1 MSHSRQ
7 EKINRIAY
15 DIPDQTVFGPESGD
29 LLVVSWGGTYGAVYT
44 AVSDAQANGHS
55 VAHAHIRYLNPFPLS
70 LGKILNQYKRIMVAE
85 LNMGQLSRLLRDH
98 YAIEPVVF
106 TKIQGQP
113 FKVRELKEKIT
124 DLLETLGD

>member
-1 MSHSRQ
+1 
-7 EKINRIAY
+7 
-15 DIPDQTVFGPESGD
+15 
-29 LLVVSWGGTYGAVYT
+29 
-44 AVSDAQANGHS
+44 
-55 VAHAHIRYLNPFPLS
+55 
-70 LGKILNQYKRIMVAE
+70 MVAE